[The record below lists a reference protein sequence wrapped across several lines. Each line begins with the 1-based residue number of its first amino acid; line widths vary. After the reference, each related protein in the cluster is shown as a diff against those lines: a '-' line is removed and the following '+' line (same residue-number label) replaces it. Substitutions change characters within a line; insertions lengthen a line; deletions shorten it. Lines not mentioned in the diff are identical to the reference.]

1 MPPVARWPVVR
12 WTGAGTLLLLLLAFP
27 LVFTQPHPRH
37 VVITIF
43 LFAML
48 AQAWNLLAGY
58 CGQISLG
65 HAVFFGAGAYTS
77 TLLGKYFDLSP
88 WIGMVVGAVVAVA
101 VSQLIG
107 YPVFRLRGH
116 YFAIATIAVGEIVN
130 TLMINWDWAGGARGL
145 FVPIKRPDSLAN
157 LQFHQS
163 KQNYYY
169 IALGLLLLA
178 FWITRKVEVSRMG
191 YYLRAIREDQDA
203 AASLGI
209 PVAAYKQRAMALSA
223 ALTALGGS
231 RAEHPD
237 LPGGRARR
245 HRHALGPAH
254 RGGHPHPA
262 WRVDAHLFRR
272 HGQGHRSSDLRRPH
286 HAGLRHPAGRHHGP
300 RSARP
305 PADRLG
311 MPVATMRLDVRGVT
325 KRYGG
330 LVANSNISFQV
341 GYGELVGI
349 IGPNGAGKSTLF
361 DLVTGFQPADKG
373 QVLLEGESV
382 TRLRPDEISRRGVA
396 RTFQK
401 LKPFTQMTVVEN
413 VMVGAFQK
421 TTVPARARREA
432 MEALDRVGLAD
443 KAEAHA
449 RVLST
454 GQRKRL
460 ELARALATQPR
471 LLLLDE
477 VTGGVDQRSIPALVD
492 LVRRLHGEGAS
503 LIVIEHNMSVI
514 MGISQRIVALNLGEV
529 IADGPPAVVGR
540 DPRVVEAYLG
550 QAYVA

>member
-1 MPPVARWPVVR
+1 M
-12 WTGAGTLLLLLLAFP
+12 
-27 LVFTQPHPRH
+27 
-37 VVITIF
+37 
-43 LFAML
+43 
-48 AQAWNLLAGY
+48 
-58 CGQISLG
+58 
-65 HAVFFGAGAYTS
+65 
-77 TLLGKYFDLSP
+77 
-88 WIGMVVGAVVAVA
+88 
-101 VSQLIG
+101 
-107 YPVFRLRGH
+107 
-116 YFAIATIAVGEIVN
+116 
-130 TLMINWDWAGGARGL
+130 
-145 FVPIKRPDSLAN
+145 
-157 LQFHQS
+157 
-163 KQNYYY
+163 
-169 IALGLLLLA
+169 
-178 FWITRKVEVSRMG
+178 
-191 YYLRAIREDQDA
+191 
-203 AASLGI
+203 
-209 PVAAYKQRAMALSA
+209 PVAAML
-223 ALTALGGS
+223 
-231 RAEHPD
+231 
-237 LPGGRARR
+237 
-245 HRHALGPAH
+245 
-254 RGGHPHPA
+254 
-262 WRVDAHLFRR
+262 
-272 HGQGHRSSDLRRPH
+272 
-286 HAGLRHPAGRHHGP
+286 
-300 RSARP
+300 
-305 PADRLG
+305 
-311 MPVATMRLDVRGVT
+311 LDVRGVT

-361 DLVTGFQPADKG
+361 DLVTGFQPADEG

-401 LKPFTQMTVVEN
+401 LRPFTQMTVVEN

-449 RVLST
+449 RALST